1 MYEIIY
7 HILGLAILE
16 IIFYFEYV
24 GPMETTVF
32 NNSINDAIK
41 SEEKNINNDDKTL
54 ISSILQND
62 DLFNLITGNRNKT
75 EFILHIEHQHND
87 AIKNKNDYNNSM
99 YQNCINI
106 WLICL
111 GIVLFLT
118 LLIKLIIY
126 FWKKNKSKNY
136 NQNGEIEM
144 NNINRNT
151 LNIIGLNPTESNY
164 SNETEILR
172 HRNLS
177 EENIEMEIHS
187 SVEPQTQTTE
197 TPSFFQSKKYK
208 FIKYFFYYI
217 FSFGGIILFEYVFFN
232 NVILKYKITTN
243 EEIKYLL
250 FKFIEPYLQ
259 NG

>member
-54 ISSILQND
+54 ISNILQND

-75 EFILHIEHQHND
+75 EFILHIENQHND
-87 AIKNKNDYNNSM
+87 AIKKKDDYNNSM
-99 YQNCINI
+99 YQNCIKI
-106 WLICL
+106 WLICF
-111 GIVLFLT
+111 GVVLFVT
-118 LLIKLIIY
+118 LLIKLIVY
-126 FWKKNKSKNY
+126 FWKKNKKF
-136 NQNGEIEM
+136 NQNDEIEM

-151 LNIIGLNPTESNY
+151 LNVLGLNTTESNY
-164 SNETEILR
+164 NNETETLR
-172 HRNLS
+172 NRNLS
-177 EENIEMEIHS
+177 DESIEMEIHS
-187 SVEPQTQTTE
+187 SVEPQTQITE
-197 TPSFFQSKKYK
+197 VPNLYQSKKYK

-232 NVILKYKITTN
+232 KVILKYKITTN

>member
-1 MYEIIY
+1 
-7 HILGLAILE
+7 
-16 IIFYFEYV
+16 
-24 GPMETTVF
+24 
-32 NNSINDAIK
+32 
-41 SEEKNINNDDKTL
+41 
-54 ISSILQND
+54 
-62 DLFNLITGNRNKT
+62 
-75 EFILHIEHQHND
+75 
-87 AIKNKNDYNNSM
+87 
-99 YQNCINI
+99 
-106 WLICL
+106 
-111 GIVLFLT
+111 
-118 LLIKLIIY
+118 
-126 FWKKNKSKNY
+126 
-136 NQNGEIEM
+136 M

-187 SVEPQTQTTE
+187 SVEPQTLTTE
-197 TPSFFQSKKYK
+197 TPIFFQSKKYK